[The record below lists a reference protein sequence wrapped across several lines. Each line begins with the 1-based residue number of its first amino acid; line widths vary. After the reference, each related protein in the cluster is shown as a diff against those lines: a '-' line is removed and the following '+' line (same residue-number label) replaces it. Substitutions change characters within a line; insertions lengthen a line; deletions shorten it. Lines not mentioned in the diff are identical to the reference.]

1 MVQPKKLIE
10 FKKLTHGYYTA
21 YSVSRVGMK
30 DLRSSLMEL
39 EGMNPDGVFQIG
51 AKDQKREA
59 WSEIPT
65 KLALA
70 GMEVDGPFSQMVA
83 QGVVA
88 LLYGLWE
95 DHYRAQIASELN
107 CKKNELACD
116 LMGDLRRIRQWIVH
130 AKGIAD
136 KNVSKIGVLSWP
148 SEPGPI
154 LFRNAEMAELQKAIN
169 TMTVEVRPS
178 ANPS

>member
-1 MVQPKKLIE
+1 MAQPKKLIQ

-21 YSVSRVGMK
+21 YSMSRVGMK
-30 DLRSSLMEL
+30 DLRASLLEL
-39 EGMNPDGVFQIG
+39 EGLNPNGMFQIG
-51 AKDQKREA
+51 AKDLNREA

-70 GMEVDGPFSQMVA
+70 GMEIDGPFSQMIA

-88 LLYGLWE
+88 ILYGLWE
-95 DHYRAQIASELN
+95 DHYRAQIASELD

-130 AKGIAD
+130 ANGIAD
-136 KNVSKIGVLSWP
+136 KNVTKLSVLSWP
-148 SEPGPI
+148 SKRGPI
-154 LFRNAEMAELQKAIN
+154 FLGSSEMAELQRAIN
-169 TMTVEVRPS
+169 TMTVEVRP
-178 ANPS
+178 